1 MIVAADEQQKLG
13 EKTLKHLAEVDAKFH
28 VEEEKAAEI
37 KKQVQH
43 SSRCIEGGSSGQHS
57 QESQRWA
64 SSRRFKV

>member
-13 EKTLKHLAEVDAKFH
+13 EKFH

-43 SSRCIEGGSSGQHS
+43 SSRSIE
-57 QESQRWA
+57 R
-64 SSRRFKV
+64 K

>member
-13 EKTLKHLAEVDAKFH
+13 ERTLKHKAEVDAKFH

-43 SSRCIEGGSSGQHS
+43 SSRSIE
-57 QESQRWA
+57 R
-64 SSRRFKV
+64 K